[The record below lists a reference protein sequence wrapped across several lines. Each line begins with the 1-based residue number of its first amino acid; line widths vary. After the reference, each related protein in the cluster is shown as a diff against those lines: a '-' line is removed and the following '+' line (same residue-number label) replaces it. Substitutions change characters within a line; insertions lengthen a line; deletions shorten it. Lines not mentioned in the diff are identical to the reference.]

1 MAPFPEEVDVFSA
14 PHWRMKQLVQLYCDK
29 LSTTNFSN
37 DNDFQTLLR
46 SLCATFREFKTHEQI
61 ENECIMAQLKYRL
74 ERCAVTNNLVY
85 KVHSDNKLTEMLTLF
100 EKGLRNAKNEYERVN
115 YGMQL
120 KEQLEEFT
128 RDFIPHMKEEEE
140 VFQPLLMEYFTY
152 EELKVIKS
160 TVIAQHCSNGSQFA
174 QLLNELRQ
182 ARGREKLELDSKE
195 EEKSKSASVSS
206 SPIGL
211 LPPEVLLQV
220 FGYLGVQDL
229 CRCSQVCTDW
239 ALVCKDG
246 SLWKH
251 LYPTRWANEDWYTGP
266 PEAVDEQVSDEDE
279 SCDSGWGGE
288 TTMPYTFRDEDA
300 DIDESAMRGN
310 QRIRRKTVQNRGR
323 TYKLHTKRR
332 PSRESN
338 PGISYWSDCDKDD
351 DLEQNQLQRELGCL
365 KTLVQSILPVAGPS
379 VKSLVLSKSKAANN
393 SLVQRIL
400 SLCPNLEYLDLTQTK
415 ISDSAFKSLTAG
427 AKLKHL
433 KHLDLSGCDMITD
446 VALHRIS
453 MAMGTLSPSKPL
465 GSDPGPRKVMV
476 ELEEV
481 NNSCPLPPNNDG
493 EKDINCTSFTSQSST
508 LPLWALTA
516 VNLLDIE
523 EMAMGMKGMP
533 LGCVQLCTLCDQ
545 RTEQCPLRP
554 AGQSSGHCGHVT
566 CKASKICR
574 SATVVQSLAD
584 LVLKATS
591 GETKDIFTSDAE
603 TSGRVLAFLSLSGCR
618 RVTDEGLR
626 SLAMR
631 GGLPLLEHLDLSGC
645 RHLTGAG
652 LQDLVSMCPML
663 NDEHFF
669 YCDFIT
675 GPRAETANGCQ
686 NLQCSTRSCCRS
698 GE

>member
-1 MAPFPEEVDVFSA
+1 
-14 PHWRMKQLVQLYCDK
+14 Q

-251 LYPTRWANEDWYTGP
+251 LYPTRWANDTGDWYTGP
-266 PEAVDEQVSDEDE
+266 PEPVDEQVSEDE

-300 DIDESAMRGN
+300 DIDESG
-310 QRIRRKTVQNRGR
+310 
-323 TYKLHTKRR
+323 
-332 PSRESN
+332 
-338 PGISYWSDCDKDD
+338 SDCDKDD
-351 DLEQNQLQRELGCL
+351 DLEQNQLQQELGCL

-400 SLCPNLEYLDLTQTK
+400 SLCPNLEYLDLTHTK
-415 ISDSAFKSLTAG
+415 ISDSAFKSSLTAG
-427 AKLKHL
+427 ATLKHL

-453 MAMGTLSPSKPL
+453 MAMGTLSPSKPF

-481 NNSCPLPPNNDG
+481 NNSCPLPPNNEG
-493 EKDINCTSFTSQSST
+493 EKEISNCTSFTSQSST

-574 SATVVQSLAD
+574 SATVVQSLAG

-603 TSGRVLAFLSLSGCR
+603 TSGRVLEFLSLSGCR

-645 RHLTGAG
+645 RHLTGPG
-652 LQDLVSMCPML
+652 LQELVSMCPML
-663 NDEHFF
+663 NDEHFY